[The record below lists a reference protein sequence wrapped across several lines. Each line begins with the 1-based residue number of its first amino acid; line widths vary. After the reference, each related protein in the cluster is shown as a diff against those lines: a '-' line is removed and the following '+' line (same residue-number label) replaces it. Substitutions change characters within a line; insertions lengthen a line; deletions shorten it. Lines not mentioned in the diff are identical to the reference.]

1 MQACAAVGQ
10 SKLMH
15 TYERLFFGKKVVAQ
29 LLLSSDDFT
38 SPVRYRNLQNAVAE
52 LLALGVVPIVNEND
66 SVSVRELEGAFGD
79 NDELSSLLARAVK
92 ADWLLLLTNVDGFLI
107 PNGRKKPRL
116 QRVVRKL
123 TPALEAQC
131 NGKSSLGTGGMISK
145 LRAAKLASEGGVHVA
160 IVNGRHP
167 QGDHA
172 RDGTQDRNVFSAA
185 KRVGQESADKKCQPQ
200 PARPFRRRKSC
211 CAPVRRR
218 RGWRCCLPR
227 KRMHCCWRLPT
238 AIEANEKS
246 ILEANRED
254 MEKSGLD
261 GAMRDRLLLTSARIR
276 DMARGVREV
285 AALPDPI
292 GETLAEWTKS
302 NGLRIRKV
310 RVPLGVVG
318 IIYESRP
325 NVTVDT
331 AVLALK
337 TGNAIVL
344 RGGKEAARSNQR
356 LVEIITAVPGV
367 PEGAIELLD
376 SSTRQSVQELIKAR
390 GLVDVIIPRGGA
402 GLITFV
408 TENSAVPVIETG
420 AGNCHIFVDESADFE
435 MADRIV
441 INAKTQRPSV
451 CNAAEKLLVHE
462 RVAAE
467 YVPRI
472 VKKLIDA
479 GVEVRGDG
487 KVRSLAA
494 GLQVGPAA
502 EQDWYEEYLR
512 LCMAVARGRD
522 VDDAIAHINRYST
535 KHTDSIV
542 TAR

>member
-1 MQACAAVGQ
+1 MATTIANSA
-10 SKLMH
+10 STHEKLLRAREAS
-15 TYERLFFGKKVVAQ
+15 TKLALLSTDEKNA
-29 LLLSSDDFT
+29 LLLAIADAIEAHAQTILAANRLDVKSS
-38 SPVRYRNLQNAVAE
+38 
-52 LLALGVVPIVNEND
+52 G
-66 SVSVRELEGAFGD
+66 LEGAM
-79 NDELSSLLARAVK
+79 
-92 ADWLLLLTNVDGFLI
+92 
-107 PNGRKKPRL
+107 
-116 QRVVRKL
+116 
-123 TPALEAQC
+123 C
-131 NGKSSLGTGGMISK
+131 
-145 LRAAKLASEGGVHVA
+145 
-160 IVNGRHP
+160 
-167 QGDHA
+167 
-172 RDGTQDRNVFSAA
+172 
-185 KRVGQESADKKCQPQ
+185 
-200 PARPFRRRKSC
+200 
-211 CAPVRRR
+211 
-218 RGWRCCLPR
+218 
-227 KRMHCCWRLPT
+227 
-238 AIEANEKS
+238 
-246 ILEANRED
+246 
-254 MEKSGLD
+254 
-261 GAMRDRLLLTSARIR
+261 DRLLLTTARIKE
-276 DMARGVREV
+276 MAQGVRDV
-285 AALPDPI
+285 AALGDPI
-292 GETLAEWTKS
+292 GETLAEWRHP

-356 LVEIITAVPGV
+356 LVEILAAVPGV

-376 SSTRQSVQELIKAR
+376 SSTRQSVTELIKAR

-402 GLITFV
+402 GLIAFV

-462 RVAAE
+462 GVAAE

-487 KVRSLAA
+487 KSRSLAA
-494 GLQVGPAA
+494 GLNIVPAA

-512 LCMAVARGRD
+512 LCMAVRVVATAD
-522 VDDAIAHINRYST
+522 EAIAHINRYST
-535 KHTDSIV
+535 KHSDSIV
-542 TAR
+542 THDETNARKFLRGVDSAAVYWNASTRFTDGAEFGFGAEMGISTQKLHCRGPFALAELTSSKYELVGTGQVR

>member
-1 MQACAAVGQ
+1 MATTLTTAASTQ
-10 SKLMH
+10 EKLLH
-15 TYERLFFGKKVVAQ
+15 
-29 LLLSSDDFT
+29 
-38 SPVRYRNLQNAVAE
+38 
-52 LLALGVVPIVNEND
+52 
-66 SVSVRELEGAFGD
+66 
-79 NDELSSLLARAVK
+79 ARA
-92 ADWLLLLTNVDGFLI
+92 A
-107 PNGRKKPRL
+107 
-116 QRVVRKL
+116 
-123 TPALEAQC
+123 
-131 NGKSSLGTGGMISK
+131 S
-145 LRAAKLASEGGVHVA
+145 AKLALLSTDEKNALLLA
-160 IVNGRHP
+160 I
-167 QGDHA
+167 
-172 RDGTQDRNVFSAA
+172 
-185 KRVGQESADKKCQPQ
+185 AD
-200 PARPFRRRKSC
+200 
-211 CAPVRRR
+211 
-218 RGWRCCLPR
+218 
-227 KRMHCCWRLPT
+227 
-238 AIEANEKS
+238 AIEAS
-246 ILEANRED
+246 ILTANRED
-254 MEKSGLD
+254 VESSSLES
-261 GAMRDRLLLTSARIR
+261 ALRDRLLLTPSRIK

-292 GETLAEWTKS
+292 GETLAEWTKT

-344 RGGKEAARSNQR
+344 RGGKEAAQSNQR
-356 LVEIITAVPGV
+356 LVEIMTAVSGV

-376 SSTRQSVQELIKAR
+376 SSTRQSVHELIKAR

-420 AGNCHIFVDESADFE
+420 AGNCHVFVDESADFE

-462 RVAAE
+462 RVAAA

-487 KVRSLAA
+487 KVRTLAA
-494 GLQVGPAA
+494 GLHVGPAA

-512 LCMAVARGRD
+512 LCMAVAVVAN
-522 VDDAIAHINRYST
+522 VDDAVAHINRYST
-535 KHTDSIV
+535 KHSDSIV
-542 TAR
+542 THDEANARKFLRSVDSAAVYWNASTRFTDGAEFGFGAEMGISTQKLHCRGPFALAELTSSKYEVIGTGQVR